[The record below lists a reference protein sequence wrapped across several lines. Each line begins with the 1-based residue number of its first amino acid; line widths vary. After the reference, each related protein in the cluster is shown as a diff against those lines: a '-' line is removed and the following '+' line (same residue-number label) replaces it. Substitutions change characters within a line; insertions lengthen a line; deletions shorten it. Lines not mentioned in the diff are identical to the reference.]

1 METPATDSA
10 TTAPTVR
17 TPERSLRGLEARRG
31 PSSPP
36 PAAPRPRKLPLRPA
50 GSRAFPTRLLSATE
64 AGGLRP
70 PAEDEEA
77 EAESTVGGTAET
89 WGQAP
94 GVLLP
99 LFDLLNHKPS
109 TYAQL
114 GLEPS
119 D

>member
-1 METPATDSA
+1 M
-10 TTAPTVR
+10 
-17 TPERSLRGLEARRG
+17 
-31 PSSPP
+31 
-36 PAAPRPRKLPLRPA
+36 
-50 GSRAFPTRLLSATE
+50 
-64 AGGLRP
+64 
-70 PAEDEEA
+70 
-77 EAESTVGGTAET
+77 GGTAET